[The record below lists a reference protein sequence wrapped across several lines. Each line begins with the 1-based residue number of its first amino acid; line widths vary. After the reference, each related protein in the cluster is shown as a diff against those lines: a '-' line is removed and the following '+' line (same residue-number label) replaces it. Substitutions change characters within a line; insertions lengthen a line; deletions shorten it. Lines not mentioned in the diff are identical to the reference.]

1 MILLFF
7 FFNLELSNKIDT
19 LKSIVDKNPK
29 LSIITEL
36 NMCYFMAGQDSLGIE
51 LIKKYYDLLGAHDN
65 AALRLQLADD
75 YLYTGDIL
83 EARDVY
89 LKLVS
94 RYPGSVFANDA
105 LEKLY
110 MIESARLDTTTFKSL
125 GYSIFLYKS
134 SQFDAAKDSLKNLV
148 KTRLGDYALYFLALT
163 FIKQENLGQALGA
176 LDNLTTSFPD
186 HKIHNAA
193 LLQAGIYID
202 LNKEKEARAILEE
215 LVVREPTSI
224 YAVRA
229 RGMLENNFE

>member
-36 NMCYFMAGQDSLGIE
+36 NMCYFMAGHDSLGIE
-51 LIKKYYDLLGAHDN
+51 LLKKYYDRLGAHDN
-65 AALRLQLADD
+65 AAIRLHLAND
-75 YLYTGDIL
+75 YLYAGNIL
-83 EARDVY
+83 GARDEY

-110 MIESARLDTTTFKSL
+110 MIESARLDTTIFKFL
-125 GYSIFLYKS
+125 GYSIFLHQS
-134 SQFDAAKDSLKNLV
+134 GQLDAAKDSLKNLI
-148 KTRLGDYALYFLALT
+148 KTRLGDYALYYLALT
-163 FIKQENLGQALGA
+163 FIKQENLGQALSA
-176 LDNLTTSFPD
+176 LDDLTTSFPD
-186 HKIHNAA
+186 HKIHNAI

-224 YAVRA
+224 YAVKA

>member
-7 FFNLELSNKIDT
+7 FFNLELSNKIDS

-36 NMCYFMAGQDSLGIE
+36 NMCYFMAGHDSLGIE
-51 LIKKYYDLLGAHDN
+51 LLRKYYDRLGTHDN
-65 AALRLQLADD
+65 AAIRLHLADD

-83 EARDVY
+83 GARDEY

-94 RYPGSVFANDA
+94 RYPGSIFANDA

-110 MIESARLDTTTFKSL
+110 MIENARLDTTTFKSL
-125 GYSIFLYKS
+125 GYSIFLHQS
-134 SQFDAAKDSLKNLV
+134 GQLDAAKDSLKNLV
-148 KTRLGDYALYFLALT
+148 RTRLGDYALYYLALT
-163 FIKQENLGQALGA
+163 FIKQENLGQAVSA

-186 HKIHNAA
+186 HKIHNAI
-193 LLQAGIYID
+193 LLQADIYID
-202 LNKEKEARAILEE
+202 LNKEKEARTILEE
-215 LVVREPTSI
+215 LIVREPTSI

-229 RGMLENNFE
+229 RKMLANNFE

>member
-7 FFNLELSNKIDT
+7 FFNLELSNKIDSLKT
-19 LKSIVDKNPK
+19 LVTHNPQ

-36 NMCYFMAGQDSLGIE
+36 NMCYFMADQDSLGIE
-51 LIKKYYDLLGAHDN
+51 LIRKYYDRLGTHDN
-65 AALRLQLADD
+65 TALRLHLADD
-75 YLYTGDIL
+75 YLYTGNIL
-83 EARDVY
+83 GARDEY

-105 LEKLY
+105 LKKLY

-134 SQFDAAKDSLKNLV
+134 SQLDAAKDSLKNLV

-186 HKIHNAA
+186 HKIHNAI
-193 LLQAGIYID
+193 LLQAGLYID

-215 LVVREPTSI
+215 LIVREPTSI
-224 YAVRA
+224 YAVKARA
-229 RGMLENNFE
+229 LLESRF

>member
-7 FFNLELSNKIDT
+7 FFNLELNNKIDT

-36 NMCYFMAGQDSLGIE
+36 NMCYLMASQDSLGIE
-51 LIKKYYDLLGAHDN
+51 LIRKYCDRLGAYDN

-83 EARDVY
+83 RAHDKY
-89 LKLVS
+89 LKLVG
-94 RYPGSVFANDA
+94 RHPGSVFANDA

-110 MIESARLDTTTFKSL
+110 MIESARLDTTSFKSL
-125 GYSIFLYKS
+125 GFSIFLYQS
-134 SQFDAAKDSLKNLV
+134 SQLDAAKDSLKNLV

-163 FIKQENLGQALGA
+163 FIKLENLGQALSA
-176 LDNLTTSFPD
+176 LDNLITSFPD
-186 HKIHNAA
+186 HKIHNAI
-193 LLQAGIYID
+193 LLQARLYID
-202 LNKEKEARAILEE
+202 LNKKKEARTILEE
-215 LVVREPTSI
+215 LIVREPTSI

-229 RGMLENNFE
+229 RKMLENNFE